1 MITIGHKQKDDN
13 YWLVWD
19 GNDWLRYNIERNAD
33 YAVKALIATE
43 SAVADD
49 VNKPEHYTLLRAA
62 SDAFSVMQQIGLLT
76 NYPVATAFKYLWR
89 CNNKQN
95 YLKDLK
101 KARWFI
107 NKAIEL
113 YEAEHEAEK
122 GNKNPGS
129 GTNNK

>member
-1 MITIGHKQKDDN
+1 MKTWVN
-13 YWLVWD
+13 YQDIPNGTVV
-19 GNDWLRYNIERNAD
+19 RYNDITRLWELCTYYCSD
-33 YAVKALIATE
+33 AT
-43 SAVADD
+43 VAYQKDD
-49 VNKPEHYTLLRAA
+49 VNKPEHYTLPQAA
-62 SDAFSVMQQIGLLT
+62 SDAFSVMQQIGLIT

-107 NKAIEL
+107 NKAIEIEESKH
-113 YEAEHEAEK
+113 EAEHKTAE
-122 GNKNPGS
+122 GSKNPGP